1 MSTPLQILEKYWGH
15 SQFRP
20 LQADIIDAVIAQK
33 DVLALLPT
41 GGGKSICFQVPAL
54 LQEGMCLVISPLIA
68 LMQDQVNNLN
78 EKGIEAAVI
87 HSGMSFIAVKE
98 TLQACTS
105 DAYKFLYLSPE
116 RIESNVFKEYL
127 PALDISLIAVDEA
140 HCIAQWGYD
149 FRPPYLRIAALRNE
163 LPDVPVIALT
173 ASATKE
179 VEADIIEK
187 LSFKAY
193 TIFRQSYV
201 RPALSYSFFEV
212 ESKINKALEIIN
224 NVKGGGIVY
233 CNTRKQTKDIAE
245 LLQLQKISADY
256 YHAGLNAEERQLKQK
271 KWMLGET
278 RIMVCTSAFGMGID
292 KDDVRTVIHYDLPDC
307 LENYYQEAGR
317 AGRDGKKAYAVLL
330 ATTADISKARTLHE
344 TRFPAIAMIK
354 DIYQSI
360 ANYLQLPVGI
370 GEGGYYDFNLLAFCN
385 NFKLDLTIVTQTLKL
400 LEQEG
405 HIQFSE
411 NIFLP
416 TQVCFTASK
425 ESLENFEEAYPA
437 FEPLIKALLRSY
449 QGIFDNRIS
458 VFEKRIAGICKLD
471 IQTVQKQLQQL
482 AAMGII
488 EYLPQKETPQIH
500 FLVNRAPAA
509 FLHID
514 KERYLKRKEAFT
526 NRINTLILF
535 ATNPGVCRSVFI
547 GNYFGD
553 PGKAACGICDYCLSH
568 HKKDKLTENRFTSIE
583 QRLYSIIS
591 KTPTPIDQM
600 IASLGKED
608 EAAIWEVLYYLAS
621 ENKLIMNEDGTIQL
635 V

>member
-1 MSTPLQILEKYWGH
+1 MSTALQILEKYWGH
-15 SQFRP
+15 NQFRP
-20 LQADIIDAVIAQK
+20 LQEGIIDAVLAKK

-54 LQEGMCLVISPLIA
+54 LKDGMCLVISPLIA
-68 LMQDQVNNLN
+68 LMQDQVSNLQ

-87 HSGMSFIAVKE
+87 HSGMPFMAVKE
-98 TLQACTS
+98 TLQAATS
-105 DAYKFLYLSPE
+105 GAYKFLYLSPE
-116 RIESNVFKEYL
+116 RIESNLFKEYL

-163 LPDVPVIALT
+163 LPGVPVIALT
-173 ASATKE
+173 ASATKD
-179 VEADIIEK
+179 VETAILEK
-187 LSFKAY
+187 LVFKDPLV
-193 TIFRQSYV
+193 FRQPYK
-201 RPALSYSFFEV
+201 RPALSYSYFEV
-212 ESKINKALEIIN
+212 ESKINKILDIIN
-224 NVKGGGIVY
+224 NVKGSGIVY

-245 LLQLQKISADY
+245 LLQLQKISADF
-256 YHAGLNAEERQLKQK
+256 YHAGLSAEDRQEKQK
-271 KWMLGET
+271 KWMKGDT

-292 KDDVRTVIHYDLPDC
+292 KDDVRTVIHYEMPDC

-330 ATTADISKARTLHE
+330 ATKADITKARKLHE
-344 TRFPAIAMIK
+344 TRFPAIATIK
-354 DIYQSI
+354 TIYQSL

-370 GEGGYYDFNLLAFCN
+370 GEGGYYDFNLLEFCN
-385 NFKLDLTIVTQTLKL
+385 NFKLDLAVVTQTLKV

-416 TQVCFTASK
+416 TQVCFTTSK
-425 ESLENFEEAYPA
+425 ESLENFEQAYPA
-437 FEPLIKALLRSY
+437 FEPLIKALLRTY

-458 VFEKRIAGICKLD
+458 VFEKRLGAICRLD
-471 IQTVQKQLQQL
+471 VLGVQNQLQQL

-514 KERYLKRKEAFT
+514 QDLYLSKKEAFT
-526 NRINTLILF
+526 TRINTLINF
-535 ATNPGVCRSVFI
+535 AINPGSCRSVFI

-553 PGKAACGICDYCLSH
+553 TDKSSCGICDYCLAQ
-568 HKKDKLTENRFTSIE
+568 KKIKLESAAFTSIE
-583 QRLYSIIS
+583 QQLYALLTTSPSPIS
-591 KTPTPIDQM
+591 QLL
-600 IASLGKED
+600 IAIGKEQEE
-608 EAAIWEVLYYLAS
+608 EAWEVIRFLES
-621 ENKLIMNEDGTIQL
+621 ENRLIMNENGTIQL
-635 V
+635 A

>member
-1 MSTPLQILEKYWGH
+1 MSTPLNILEKYWGH
-15 SQFRP
+15 AQFRP
-20 LQADIIDAVIAQK
+20 LQAAIIDAVVAQK

-54 LQEGMCLVISPLIA
+54 MQDGMCLVISPLIA
-68 LMQDQVNNLN
+68 LMQDQVSNLQ

-87 HSGMSFIAVKE
+87 HSGMPFSAVKE

-105 DAYKFLYLSPE
+105 GAYKFLYLSPE
-116 RIESNVFKEYL
+116 RIESNLFKEYL

-149 FRPPYLRIAALRNE
+149 FRPPYLRIAALRTE
-163 LPDVPVIALT
+163 LPSVPVIALT

-179 VEADIIEK
+179 VESDIIEK
-187 LSFKAY
+187 LAFKDY
-193 TIFRQSYV
+193 SIFRQPYK
-201 RPALSYSFFEV
+201 RPALSYSYFEV
-212 ESKINKALEIIN
+212 ESKINKTLDIIN

-245 LLQLQKISADY
+245 LLQLQKINADY
-256 YHAGLNAEERQLKQK
+256 YHAGVSADERQQKQK
-271 KWMLGET
+271 KWMIGET

-292 KDDVRTVIHYDLPDC
+292 KDDVRTVIHYDMPDC

-330 ATTADISKARTLHE
+330 ATKADIIKARNLHE
-344 TRFPAIAMIK
+344 TRFPAIEVIK
-354 DIYQSI
+354 NIYQSI

-370 GEGGYYDFNLLAFCN
+370 GEGGYFNFNLLEFCN
-385 NFKLDLTIVTQTLKL
+385 NFKLDLILVTQTLKV

-405 HIQFSE
+405 YIQFSE

-416 TQVCFTASK
+416 SQVCFTCSK
-425 ESLENFEEAYPA
+425 EGLENFEQAYPA

-458 VFEKRIAGICKLD
+458 VFEKRMAGICKQSID
-471 IQTVQKQLQQL
+471 EIQKQLQQL
-482 AAMGII
+482 AAMGMI

-500 FLVNRAPAA
+500 FLLNRAPAA

-514 KERYLKRKEAFT
+514 KDQYLKRKEAFT
-526 NRINTLILF
+526 TRINTLIRF
-535 ATNPGVCRSVFI
+535 ATNPGCCRSVFI

-553 PGKAACGICDYCLSH
+553 IDKDNCGICDYCLSI
-568 HKKDKLTENRFTSIE
+568 KKNKIDANTFTSIE
-583 QRLYSIIS
+583 KQLFVLLS
-591 KTPTPIDQM
+591 KTPTPMGSIFV
-600 IASLGKED
+600 ALAKED
-608 EAAIWEVLYYLAS
+608 KEAVWEVIHFLEA
-621 ENKLIMNEDGTIQL
+621 ENRLIMNEDGTIQL

>member
-1 MSTPLQILEKYWGH
+1 MSTALQILEKYWGH
-15 SQFRP
+15 NQFRP
-20 LQADIIDAVIAQK
+20 LQADIIDAVLAEK

-54 LQEGMCLVISPLIA
+54 LKDGMCLVISPLIA
-68 LMQDQVNNLN
+68 LMQDQVSNLQ
-78 EKGIEAAVI
+78 EKGIDAAVI
-87 HSGMSFIAVKE
+87 HSGMPYMAVKE
-98 TLQACTS
+98 TLQAATS
-105 DAYKFLYLSPE
+105 GAYKFLYLSPE
-116 RIESNVFKEYL
+116 RIESNLFKEYL

-163 LPDVPVIALT
+163 LPGVPVIALT
-173 ASATKE
+173 ASATKD
-179 VEADIIEK
+179 VETAIIEK
-187 LSFKAY
+187 LAFKNPQ
-193 TIFRQSYV
+193 IFRQPYK
-201 RPALSYSFFEV
+201 RPALSYSYFEV
-212 ESKINKALEIIN
+212 ESKINKTLEIIN
-224 NVKGGGIVY
+224 NVKGSGIVY

-245 LLQLQKISADY
+245 LLQLQKISADF
-256 YHAGLNAEERQLKQK
+256 YHAGLSAEDRQGKQK
-271 KWMLGET
+271 KWMTGDT
-278 RIMVCTSAFGMGID
+278 RMMVCTSAFGMGID
-292 KDDVRTVIHYDLPDC
+292 KDDVRTVIHYEMPDC

-330 ATTADISKARTLHE
+330 ATKADITKARNLHE
-344 TRFPAIAMIK
+344 TRFPAISIIK
-354 DIYQSI
+354 SIYQSL

-370 GEGGYYDFNLLAFCN
+370 GEGGYYDFNLLEFCN
-385 NFKLDLTIVTQTLKL
+385 NFKLDLAVVTQTLKV

-416 TQVCFTASK
+416 TQVCFTCSK

-458 VFEKRIAGICKLD
+458 IFEKRMAGICKQS
-471 IQTVQKQLQQL
+471 IEAVQNQLQQL

-509 FLHID
+509 FLHVD
-514 KERYLKRKEAFT
+514 QDLYLSKKEAFT
-526 NRINTLILF
+526 TRINTLINF
-535 ATNPGVCRSVFI
+535 AINPACCRSVFI

-553 PGKAACGICDYCLSH
+553 TDKSTCGICDYCLAQ
-568 HKKDKLTENRFTSIE
+568 KKTKLQSAAFTSIE
-583 QRLYSIIS
+583 QQLYASLTRS
-591 KTPTPIDQM
+591 PSPIDQLL
-600 IASLGKED
+600 ITLGKDKE
-608 EAAIWEVLYYLAS
+608 EEIWEVIRFLES
-621 ENKLIMNEDGTIQL
+621 ENRLILKEDGTIQL

>member
-1 MSTPLQILEKYWGH
+1 MSTALQILEKYWGH
-15 SQFRP
+15 NQFRP
-20 LQADIIDAVIAQK
+20 LQEGIIDAVLAKK

-54 LQEGMCLVISPLIA
+54 LKDGMCLVISPLIA
-68 LMQDQVNNLN
+68 LMQDQVSNLQ
-78 EKGIEAAVI
+78 EKGIDAAVI
-87 HSGMSFIAVKE
+87 HSGMPYMAVKE
-98 TLQACTS
+98 TLQAATS
-105 DAYKFLYLSPE
+105 GAYKFLYLSPE
-116 RIESNVFKEYL
+116 RIESNLFKEYL

-163 LPDVPVIALT
+163 LPGVPVIALT
-173 ASATKE
+173 ASATKD
-179 VEADIIEK
+179 VETAIIEK
-187 LSFKAY
+187 LAFRDPL
-193 TIFRQSYV
+193 IFRQPYK
-201 RPALSYSFFEV
+201 RPALSYSYFEV
-212 ESKINKALEIIN
+212 ESKINKTIEIIN
-224 NVKGGGIVY
+224 NVKGSGIVY

-245 LLQLQKISADY
+245 LLQLQKISADF
-256 YHAGLNAEERQLKQK
+256 YHAGLSAEDRQAKQK
-271 KWMLGET
+271 KWMTGDT
-278 RIMVCTSAFGMGID
+278 RMMVCTSAFGMGID
-292 KDDVRTVIHYDLPDC
+292 KDDVRTVIHYEMPDC

-330 ATTADISKARTLHE
+330 ATKADITKARNIHE
-344 TRFPAIAMIK
+344 TRFPAISIIK
-354 DIYQSI
+354 SIYQYL

-370 GEGGYYDFNLLAFCN
+370 GEGGYYDFNLLEFCN
-385 NFKLDLTIVTQTLKL
+385 NFKLDLAVVTQTLKV

-416 TQVCFTASK
+416 TQVCFTCSK

-458 VFEKRIAGICKLD
+458 IFEKRMAGICKQS
-471 IQTVQKQLQQL
+471 IEAVQNQLQQL

-514 KERYLKRKEAFT
+514 QDLYLSKKEAFT
-526 NRINTLILF
+526 TRINTLINF
-535 ATNPGVCRSVFI
+535 AINPACCRSVFI

-553 PGKAACGICDYCLSH
+553 TDKSTCGICDYCLAQ
-568 HKKDKLTENRFTSIE
+568 KKIKLESAAFTSIE
-583 QRLYSIIS
+583 QQLYASLTRS
-591 KTPTPIDQM
+591 PSPIDQLL
-600 IASLGKED
+600 ITLGKDKE
-608 EAAIWEVLYYLAS
+608 EEIWEVIRFLES
-621 ENKLIMNEDGTIQL
+621 ENRLILKEDGTIQL

>member
-1 MSTPLQILEKYWGH
+1 MSTPLKILEKYWGH
-15 SQFRP
+15 AEFRP
-20 LQADIIDAVIAQK
+20 LQAAIIDAVVAQK

-41 GGGKSICFQVPAL
+41 GGGESICFQVPAL
-54 LQEGMCLVISPLIA
+54 MQDGMCLVISPLIA
-68 LMQDQVNNLN
+68 LMQDQVNNLQ

-87 HSGMSFIAVKE
+87 HSGMPFSAVKE

-105 DAYKFLYLSPE
+105 GAYKFLYLSPE
-116 RIESNVFKEYL
+116 RIESNLFKEYL

-149 FRPPYLRIAALRNE
+149 FRPPYLRIAALRTE
-163 LPDVPVIALT
+163 LPAVPVIALT

-179 VEADIIEK
+179 VETDIIEK
-187 LSFKAY
+187 LAFKDY
-193 TIFRQSYV
+193 TIFRQPYK
-201 RPALSYSFFEV
+201 RPALSYSYFEV
-212 ESKINKALEIIN
+212 ESKINKTLEIIN
-224 NVKGGGIVY
+224 NVKGSGIVY

-256 YHAGLNAEERQLKQK
+256 YHAGVSADERQKKQK
-271 KWMLGET
+271 KWMVGET

-292 KDDVRTVIHYDLPDC
+292 KDDVRTVIHYDMPDC

-330 ATTADISKARTLHE
+330 ATSADITKARNLHE
-344 TRFPAIAMIK
+344 TRFPAIEVIK
-354 DIYQSI
+354 NIYQSI

-370 GEGGYYDFNLLAFCN
+370 GEGGYFNFNLLEFCN
-385 NFKLDLTIVTQTLKL
+385 NFKLDLILVTQTLKV

-416 TQVCFTASK
+416 AQVCFTCSK
-425 ESLENFEEAYPA
+425 ENLENFEEAYPT

-458 VFEKRIAGICKLD
+458 IFEKRMAGICKQS
-471 IQTVQKQLQQL
+471 IEEIQKQLQQL

-500 FLVNRAPAA
+500 FLLNRAPAA

-514 KERYLKRKEAFT
+514 KDQYLKRKEAFT
-526 NRINTLILF
+526 TRINTLIYF
-535 ATNPGVCRSVFI
+535 ATNPGCCRSVFI

-553 PGKAACGICDYCLSH
+553 IDKDNCGICDYCLSV
-568 HKKDKLTENRFTSIE
+568 KKNKIDVDTFTSIE
-583 QRLYSIIS
+583 KQLFVLLS
-591 KTPTPIDQM
+591 KTPTPIGS
-600 IASLGKED
+600 IFVALAKED
-608 EAAIWEVLYYLAS
+608 KEAVWEVIHFLEA
-621 ENKLIMNEDGTIQL
+621 ENRLIMNEEGTIQL

>member
-1 MSTPLQILEKYWGH
+1 MSTPLNILEKYWGH
-15 SQFRP
+15 AQFRP
-20 LQADIIDAVIAQK
+20 LQAAIIDAVVAQK

-54 LQEGMCLVISPLIA
+54 MQDGMCLVISPLIA
-68 LMQDQVNNLN
+68 LMQDQVNNLQ

-87 HSGMSFIAVKE
+87 HSGMPFSAVKE

-105 DAYKFLYLSPE
+105 GAYKFLYLSPE
-116 RIESNVFKEYL
+116 RIESNLFKEYL

-149 FRPPYLRIAALRNE
+149 FRPPYLRIAALRTE
-163 LPDVPVIALT
+163 LPSVPVIALT

-179 VEADIIEK
+179 VESDIIEK
-187 LSFKAY
+187 LAFKDY
-193 TIFRQSYV
+193 SIFRQPYK
-201 RPALSYSFFEV
+201 RPALSYSYFEV
-212 ESKINKALEIIN
+212 ESKINKTLDIIN

-245 LLQLQKISADY
+245 LLQLQKINADY
-256 YHAGLNAEERQLKQK
+256 YHAGVSADERQQKQK
-271 KWMLGET
+271 KWMIGET

-292 KDDVRTVIHYDLPDC
+292 KDDVRTVIHYDMPDC

-330 ATTADISKARTLHE
+330 ATKADIIKARNLHE
-344 TRFPAIAMIK
+344 TRFPAIEVIK
-354 DIYQSI
+354 NIYQSI

-370 GEGGYYDFNLLAFCN
+370 GEGGYFNFNLLEFCN
-385 NFKLDLTIVTQTLKL
+385 NFKLDLILVTQTLKV

-416 TQVCFTASK
+416 SQVCFTCSK
-425 ESLENFEEAYPA
+425 ERLENFEQAYPA

-458 VFEKRIAGICKLD
+458 VFEKRIAGICKQSID
-471 IQTVQKQLQQL
+471 EIQKQLQQL
-482 AAMGII
+482 AAMGMI

-500 FLVNRAPAA
+500 FLLNRAPAA

-514 KERYLKRKEAFT
+514 KDQYLKRKEAFT
-526 NRINTLILF
+526 TRINTLIRF
-535 ATNPGVCRSVFI
+535 ATNPGCCRSVFI

-553 PGKAACGICDYCLSH
+553 IDKDNCGICDYCLSV
-568 HKKDKLTENRFTSIE
+568 KKNKIDANTFTSIE
-583 QRLYSIIS
+583 KQLFVLLS
-591 KTPTPIDQM
+591 KTPTPMGSIFV
-600 IASLGKED
+600 ALAKED
-608 EAAIWEVLYYLAS
+608 KEAVWEVIHFLEA
-621 ENKLIMNEDGTIQL
+621 ENRLIMNEDGTIQL

>member
-1 MSTPLQILEKYWGH
+1 MSTALQILEKYWGH
-15 SQFRP
+15 NQFRP
-20 LQADIIDAVIAQK
+20 LQEGIIDAVLAEK

-54 LQEGMCLVISPLIA
+54 LKDGMCLVISPLIA
-68 LMQDQVNNLN
+68 LMQDQVSNLQ
-78 EKGIEAAVI
+78 EKGIDAAVI
-87 HSGMSFIAVKE
+87 HSGMPYMAVKE
-98 TLQACTS
+98 TLQAATS
-105 DAYKFLYLSPE
+105 GAYKFLYLSPE
-116 RIESNVFKEYL
+116 RIESNLFKEYL

-163 LPDVPVIALT
+163 LPGVPVIALT
-173 ASATKE
+173 ASATKD
-179 VEADIIEK
+179 VETAIIEK
-187 LSFKAY
+187 LA
-193 TIFRQSYV
+193 FRDPLIIRQPYK
-201 RPALSYSFFEV
+201 RPALSYSYFEV
-212 ESKINKALEIIN
+212 ESKINKTIEIIN
-224 NVKGGGIVY
+224 NVKGSGIVY

-245 LLQLQKISADY
+245 LLQLQKISADF
-256 YHAGLNAEERQLKQK
+256 YHAGLSAEDRQAKQK
-271 KWMLGET
+271 KWMTGDT
-278 RIMVCTSAFGMGID
+278 RMMVCTSAFGMGID
-292 KDDVRTVIHYDLPDC
+292 KDDVRTVIHYEMPDC

-330 ATTADISKARTLHE
+330 ATKADITKARNLHE
-344 TRFPAIAMIK
+344 TRFPAISIIK
-354 DIYQSI
+354 SIYQYL

-370 GEGGYYDFNLLAFCN
+370 GEGGYYDFNLLEFCN
-385 NFKLDLTIVTQTLKL
+385 NFKLDLAVVTQTLKV

-416 TQVCFTASK
+416 TQVCFTCSK

-458 VFEKRIAGICKLD
+458 IFEKRMAGICKQS
-471 IQTVQKQLQQL
+471 IEAVQNQLQQL

-514 KERYLKRKEAFT
+514 QDLYLSKKEAFT
-526 NRINTLILF
+526 TRINTLINF
-535 ATNPGVCRSVFI
+535 AINPACCRSVFI

-553 PGKAACGICDYCLSH
+553 TDKSSCGICDYCLAQ
-568 HKKDKLTENRFTSIE
+568 KKTKLESAAFTSIE
-583 QRLYSIIS
+583 QQLYASLTRS
-591 KTPTPIDQM
+591 PSPIDQLL
-600 IASLGKED
+600 ITLGKDKE
-608 EAAIWEVLYYLAS
+608 EEIWEVIRFLES
-621 ENKLIMNEDGTIQL
+621 ENRLILKEDGTIQL

>member
-1 MSTPLQILEKYWGH
+1 MSTALQILEKYWGH
-15 SQFRP
+15 NQFRP
-20 LQADIIDAVIAQK
+20 LQEGIIDAVLAKK

-54 LQEGMCLVISPLIA
+54 LKDGMCLVISPLIA
-68 LMQDQVNNLN
+68 LMQDQVSNLQ

-87 HSGMSFIAVKE
+87 HSGMPFMAVKE
-98 TLQACTS
+98 TLQAATS
-105 DAYKFLYLSPE
+105 GAYKFLYLSPE
-116 RIESNVFKEYL
+116 RIESNLFKEYL

-163 LPDVPVIALT
+163 LSGVPVIALT
-173 ASATKE
+173 ASATKD
-179 VEADIIEK
+179 VETAIIEK
-187 LSFKAY
+187 LAFRDPL
-193 TIFRQSYV
+193 IFRQPYK
-201 RPALSYSFFEV
+201 RPALSYSYFEV
-212 ESKINKALEIIN
+212 ESKINKTIEIIN
-224 NVKGGGIVY
+224 NVKGSGIVY

-245 LLQLQKISADY
+245 LLQLQKISADF
-256 YHAGLNAEERQLKQK
+256 YHAGLSAEDRQVKQK
-271 KWMLGET
+271 KWMTGDT
-278 RIMVCTSAFGMGID
+278 RMMVCTSAFGMGID
-292 KDDVRTVIHYDLPDC
+292 KDDVRTVIHYEMPDC

-330 ATTADISKARTLHE
+330 ATKADITKARNLHE
-344 TRFPAIAMIK
+344 TRFPAISIIK
-354 DIYQSI
+354 SIYQYL

-370 GEGGYYDFNLLAFCN
+370 GEGGYYDFNLLEFCN
-385 NFKLDLTIVTQTLKL
+385 NFKLDLAVVTQTLKV

-416 TQVCFTASK
+416 TQVCFTCSK
-425 ESLENFEEAYPA
+425 ESLEYFEEAYPA

-458 VFEKRIAGICKLD
+458 IFEKRMAGICKQS
-471 IQTVQKQLQQL
+471 IEAVQNQLQQL

-514 KERYLKRKEAFT
+514 QDLYLSKKEAFT
-526 NRINTLILF
+526 TRINTLINF
-535 ATNPGVCRSVFI
+535 AINPACCRSVFI

-553 PGKAACGICDYCLSH
+553 TDKSSCGICDYCLAQ
-568 HKKDKLTENRFTSIE
+568 KKTKLQSAAFTSIE
-583 QRLYSIIS
+583 QQLYASLTTS
-591 KTPTPIDQM
+591 PSPIDQLL
-600 IASLGKED
+600 ITLGKDKE
-608 EAAIWEVLYYLAS
+608 EEIWEVIRFLES
-621 ENKLIMNEDGTIQL
+621 ENRLILKEDGTIQL

>member
-1 MSTPLQILEKYWGH
+1 MSTPLNILEKYWGH
-15 SQFRP
+15 AQFRP
-20 LQADIIDAVIAQK
+20 LQAAIIDAVVAQK

-54 LQEGMCLVISPLIA
+54 MQDGMCLVISPLIA
-68 LMQDQVNNLN
+68 LMQDQVNNLQ

-87 HSGMSFIAVKE
+87 HSGMPFSAVKE

-105 DAYKFLYLSPE
+105 GAYKFLYLSPE
-116 RIESNVFKEYL
+116 RIESNLFKEYL

-149 FRPPYLRIAALRNE
+149 FRPPYLRIAALRTE
-163 LPDVPVIALT
+163 LPNVPVIALT

-179 VEADIIEK
+179 VESDIIEK
-187 LSFKAY
+187 LAFKDY
-193 TIFRQSYV
+193 SVFRQPYK
-201 RPALSYSFFEV
+201 RPALSYSYFEV
-212 ESKINKALEIIN
+212 ESKINKTLDIIN

-245 LLQLQKISADY
+245 LLQLQKINADY
-256 YHAGLNAEERQLKQK
+256 YHAGVSADERQQKQK

-292 KDDVRTVIHYDLPDC
+292 KDDVRTVIHYDMPDC

-330 ATTADISKARTLHE
+330 ATKADIIKARNLHE
-344 TRFPAIAMIK
+344 TRFPAIEVIK
-354 DIYQSI
+354 NIYQSI

-370 GEGGYYDFNLLAFCN
+370 GEGGYFNFNLLEFCN
-385 NFKLDLTIVTQTLKL
+385 NFKLDLILVTQTLKV

-416 TQVCFTASK
+416 SQVCFTCSK
-425 ESLENFEEAYPA
+425 EGLENFEQAYPA

-458 VFEKRIAGICKLD
+458 VFEKRIAGICKQSID
-471 IQTVQKQLQQL
+471 EIQKQLQQL
-482 AAMGII
+482 AAMGMI

-500 FLVNRAPAA
+500 FLLNRAPAA

-514 KERYLKRKEAFT
+514 KDQYLKRKEAFT
-526 NRINTLILF
+526 TRINTLIRF
-535 ATNPGVCRSVFI
+535 ATTPGCCRSVFI

-553 PGKAACGICDYCLSH
+553 IDKNNCGICDYCLSI
-568 HKKDKLTENRFTSIE
+568 KKNKIDANTFTSIE
-583 QRLYSIIS
+583 KQLFVLLS
-591 KTPTPIDQM
+591 KTPTPMGSIFV
-600 IASLGKED
+600 ALAKED
-608 EAAIWEVLYYLAS
+608 KEAVWEVIHFLEA
-621 ENKLIMNEDGTIQL
+621 ENRLIMNEDGTIQL

>member
-1 MSTPLQILEKYWGH
+1 MSTALQILEKYWGH
-15 SQFRP
+15 NQFRP
-20 LQADIIDAVIAQK
+20 LQEGIIDAVLAKK

-54 LQEGMCLVISPLIA
+54 LKDGMCLVISPLIA
-68 LMQDQVNNLN
+68 LMQDQVSNLQ
-78 EKGIEAAVI
+78 EKGIDAAVI
-87 HSGMSFIAVKE
+87 HSGMPYMAVKE
-98 TLQACTS
+98 TLQAATS
-105 DAYKFLYLSPE
+105 GAYKFLYLSPE
-116 RIESNVFKEYL
+116 RIESNLFKEYL

-163 LPDVPVIALT
+163 LPGVPVIALT
-173 ASATKE
+173 ASATKD
-179 VEADIIEK
+179 VETAIIEK
-187 LSFKAY
+187 LAFRDPL
-193 TIFRQSYV
+193 IFRQPYK
-201 RPALSYSFFEV
+201 RPALSYSYFEV
-212 ESKINKALEIIN
+212 ESKINKTIEIIN
-224 NVKGGGIVY
+224 NVKGSGIVY

-245 LLQLQKISADY
+245 LLQLQKISADF
-256 YHAGLNAEERQLKQK
+256 YHAGLSAEDRQGKQK
-271 KWMLGET
+271 KWMTGDT
-278 RIMVCTSAFGMGID
+278 RMMVCTSAFGMGID
-292 KDDVRTVIHYDLPDC
+292 KDDVRTVIHYEMPDC

-330 ATTADISKARTLHE
+330 ATKADITKARNLHE
-344 TRFPAIAMIK
+344 TRFPAISIIK
-354 DIYQSI
+354 SIYQSL

-370 GEGGYYDFNLLAFCN
+370 GEGGYYDFNLLEFCN
-385 NFKLDLTIVTQTLKL
+385 NFKLDLAVVTQTLKV

-425 ESLENFEEAYPA
+425 ESLENFEQAYPA
-437 FEPLIKALLRSY
+437 FEPLIKALLRTY

-458 VFEKRIAGICKLD
+458 VFEKRLGAICRLDVLGI
-471 IQTVQKQLQQL
+471 QNQLQQL

-514 KERYLKRKEAFT
+514 QDLYLSKKEAFT
-526 NRINTLILF
+526 TRINTLINF
-535 ATNPGVCRSVFI
+535 AINPGSCRSVFI

-553 PGKAACGICDYCLSH
+553 TDKSSCGICDYCLAQ
-568 HKKDKLTENRFTSIE
+568 KKIKLESAAFTSIE
-583 QRLYSIIS
+583 QQLYALLTTSPSPIS
-591 KTPTPIDQM
+591 QLLITI
-600 IASLGKED
+600 GKEQEE
-608 EAAIWEVLYYLAS
+608 EAWEVIRFLES
-621 ENKLIMNEDGTIQL
+621 ENKLIMNENGTIQL
-635 V
+635 A

>member
-1 MSTPLQILEKYWGH
+1 MSTPLQILKKYWGH
-15 SQFRP
+15 EQFRP
-20 LQADIIDAVIAQK
+20 LQADIIDAVVAQK

-54 LQEGMCLVISPLIA
+54 MQDGMCLVISPLIA
-68 LMQDQVNNLN
+68 LMQDQVSHLQA
-78 EKGIEAAVI
+78 KGIEAAVI
-87 HSGMSFIAVKE
+87 HSGMPFGAVKE

-105 DAYKFLYLSPE
+105 GAYKFLYLSPE
-116 RIESNVFKEYL
+116 RIESQLFKEYL

-149 FRPPYLRIAALRNE
+149 FRPPYLRIAALRTE
-163 LPDVPVIALT
+163 LPAVPVIALT
-173 ASATKE
+173 ASATKV
-179 VEADIIEK
+179 VETDIIEK
-187 LSFKAY
+187 LTFKHY
-193 TIFRQSYV
+193 TIFRQPYK
-201 RPALSYSFFEV
+201 RPALSYSYFEV
-212 ESKINKALEIIN
+212 ESKINKTIDIIN

-245 LLQLQKISADY
+245 LLQLQKVSADY
-256 YHAGLNAEERQLKQK
+256 YHAGLNAEERQVKQK
-271 KWMLGET
+271 KWMVGET

-292 KDDVRTVIHYDLPDC
+292 KDDVRTVIHYDMPDC

-330 ATTADISKARTLHE
+330 ATSADISKAQKLYE
-344 TRFPAIAMIK
+344 TRFPAIDVIK
-354 DIYQSI
+354 NIYQSI
-360 ANYLQLPVGI
+360 ANYLQLPVGV
-370 GEGGYYDFNLLAFCN
+370 GEGGYYDFNVLEFCN
-385 NFKLDLTIVTQTLKL
+385 NFNLDLTLVTQTLKV

-416 TQVCFTASK
+416 TQVCFTCSK
-425 ESLENFEEAYPA
+425 ESLENFEQAYPV

-458 VFEKRIAGICKLD
+458 VFEKRMAGICKLD
-471 IQTVQKQLQQL
+471 IPTVQKQLQQL
-482 AAMGII
+482 AVMGII

-514 KERYLKRKEAFT
+514 KDQYFKRKEAFT
-526 NRINTLILF
+526 SRMNTLIRF
-535 ATNPGVCRSVFI
+535 AINPGCCRSVFI

-553 PGKAACGICDYCLSH
+553 TDKEPCGICDYCLGL
-568 HKKDKLTENRFTSIE
+568 KKNKIDKETFTSIE
-583 QRLYSIIS
+583 QRLFALLSTS
-591 KTPTPIDQM
+591 PSPIDS
-600 IASLGKED
+600 IFEALGKENK
-608 EAAIWEVLYYLAS
+608 EKIWEVMQFLES
-621 ENKLIMNEDGTIQL
+621 ENRLILNEDGTIHL

>member
-1 MSTPLQILEKYWGH
+1 MSTALQILEKYWGH
-15 SQFRP
+15 NQFRP
-20 LQADIIDAVIAQK
+20 LQADIIDAVLAEK

-54 LQEGMCLVISPLIA
+54 LKDGMCLVISPLIA
-68 LMQDQVNNLN
+68 LMQDQVSNLQ
-78 EKGIEAAVI
+78 EKGIDAAVI
-87 HSGMSFIAVKE
+87 HSGMSFGAVKE

-105 DAYKFLYLSPE
+105 GAYKFLYLSPE
-116 RIESNVFKEYL
+116 RIESNLFKEYL
-127 PALDISLIAVDEA
+127 PAIDISLIAVDEA

-163 LPDVPVIALT
+163 LPGVPVIALT
-173 ASATKE
+173 ASATKD
-179 VEADIIEK
+179 VETAITEK
-187 LSFKAY
+187 LAFKDPL
-193 TIFRQSYV
+193 IFRQPYK
-201 RPALSYSFFEV
+201 RPALSYSYFEV
-212 ESKINKALEIIN
+212 ESKINKTLEIIN
-224 NVKGGGIVY
+224 NVKGSGIVY

-245 LLQLQKISADY
+245 LLQLQKISADF
-256 YHAGLNAEERQLKQK
+256 YHAGLSAEDRQEKQK
-271 KWMLGET
+271 KWMTGDT

-292 KDDVRTVIHYDLPDC
+292 KDDVRTVIHYEMPDC

-317 AGRDGKKAYAVLL
+317 AGRDGKKAYAILL
-330 ATTADISKARTLHE
+330 ATKTDITKARNLHE
-344 TRFPAIAMIK
+344 TRFPAISIIK
-354 DIYQSI
+354 SIYQYL

-370 GEGGYYDFNLLAFCN
+370 GEGGYYDFNLLEFCN
-385 NFKLDLTIVTQTLKL
+385 NFKLDLAVVTQTLKV

-416 TQVCFTASK
+416 TQVCFTCSK
-425 ESLENFEEAYPA
+425 ESLENFEEAYPT

-458 VFEKRIAGICKLD
+458 IFEKRMAGVCKQS
-471 IQTVQKQLQQL
+471 IEAVQNQLQQL

-488 EYLPQKETPQIH
+488 EYMPQKETPQIH

-514 KERYLKRKEAFT
+514 QDLYLSKKEAFT
-526 NRINTLILF
+526 TRINTLINF
-535 ATNPGVCRSVFI
+535 AINPGCCRSVFI

-553 PGKAACGICDYCLSH
+553 TDKSACGICDYCLTQ
-568 HKKDKLTENRFTSIE
+568 KKTKIQSAGFSSIE
-583 QRLYSIIS
+583 QQLHTLLTRSPFPIS
-591 KTPTPIDQM
+591 QLL
-600 IASLGKED
+600 IAIGKEQ
-608 EAAIWEVLYYLAS
+608 EEEVWEVIRFLES
-621 ENKLIMNEDGTIQL
+621 ENRLIMNEDGTIQL

>member
-1 MSTPLQILEKYWGH
+1 MSTALQILEKYWGH
-15 SQFRP
+15 NQFRP
-20 LQADIIDAVIAQK
+20 LQEGIIDAVLAKK

-54 LQEGMCLVISPLIA
+54 LKDGMCLVISPLIA
-68 LMQDQVNNLN
+68 LMQDQVSNLQ

-87 HSGMSFIAVKE
+87 HSGMPYMAVKE
-98 TLQACTS
+98 TLQAATS
-105 DAYKFLYLSPE
+105 GAYKFLYLSPE
-116 RIESNVFKEYL
+116 RIESNLFKEYL

-163 LPDVPVIALT
+163 LPSVPVIALT
-173 ASATKE
+173 ASATKD
-179 VEADIIEK
+179 VETAIIEK
-187 LSFKAY
+187 LAFRDPL
-193 TIFRQSYV
+193 IFRQPYK
-201 RPALSYSFFEV
+201 RPALSYSYFEV
-212 ESKINKALEIIN
+212 ESKINKTIEIIN
-224 NVKGGGIVY
+224 NVKGSGIVY

-245 LLQLQKISADY
+245 LLQLQKISADF
-256 YHAGLNAEERQLKQK
+256 YHAGLSAEDRQVKQK
-271 KWMLGET
+271 KWMTGDT
-278 RIMVCTSAFGMGID
+278 RMMVCTSAFGMGID
-292 KDDVRTVIHYDLPDC
+292 KDDVRTVIHYEMPDC

-330 ATTADISKARTLHE
+330 ATKADITKARNLHE
-344 TRFPAIAMIK
+344 TRFPAISIIK
-354 DIYQSI
+354 SIYQSL

-370 GEGGYYDFNLLAFCN
+370 GEGGYYDFNLLEFCN
-385 NFKLDLTIVTQTLKL
+385 NFKLDLAVVTQTLKV

-416 TQVCFTASK
+416 TQVCFTCSK

-458 VFEKRIAGICKLD
+458 IFEKRMAGICKQS
-471 IQTVQKQLQQL
+471 IEAVQNQLQQL

-514 KERYLKRKEAFT
+514 QDLYLSKKEAFT
-526 NRINTLILF
+526 TRINTLINF
-535 ATNPGVCRSVFI
+535 AINPACCRSVFI

-553 PGKAACGICDYCLSH
+553 TDKSSCGICDYCLAQ
-568 HKKDKLTENRFTSIE
+568 KKTKLQSAAFTSIE
-583 QRLYSIIS
+583 QQLYASLTTS
-591 KTPTPIDQM
+591 PSPIDQLL
-600 IASLGKED
+600 ITLGKDKE
-608 EAAIWEVLYYLAS
+608 EEIWEVIRFLES
-621 ENKLIMNEDGTIQL
+621 ENRLILKEDGTIQL

>member
-1 MSTPLQILEKYWGH
+1 MSTALQILEKYWGH
-15 SQFRP
+15 NQFRP
-20 LQADIIDAVIAQK
+20 LQGGIIDAVVSDK

-54 LQEGMCLVISPLIA
+54 LKDGMCLVISPLIA
-68 LMQDQVNNLN
+68 LMQDQVSNLQ
-78 EKGIEAAVI
+78 EKGVEAAVI
-87 HSGMSFIAVKE
+87 HSGMSFMAVKE

-105 DAYKFLYLSPE
+105 GAYKFLYLSPE
-116 RIESNVFKEYL
+116 RIESNLFKEYL

-163 LPDVPVIALT
+163 LPGVPVIALT

-193 TIFRQSYV
+193 AIFRQPYI
-201 RPALSYSFFEV
+201 RPALSYSYFEV
-212 ESKINKALEIIN
+212 DNKINKTLEIIN
-224 NVKGGGIVY
+224 NVKGAGIVY

-245 LLQLQKISADY
+245 LLQLQKISADF
-256 YHAGLNAEERQLKQK
+256 YHAGLSAEDRQVKQK
-271 KWMLGET
+271 KWMTGDT
-278 RIMVCTSAFGMGID
+278 RMMVCTSAFGMGID
-292 KDDVRTVIHYDLPDC
+292 KDDVRTVIHYEMPDC

-330 ATTADISKARTLHE
+330 ATKADITKARNLHE
-344 TRFPAIAMIK
+344 TRFPAISIIK
-354 DIYQSI
+354 SIYQYL

-370 GEGGYYDFNLLAFCN
+370 GEGGYYDFNLLEFCN
-385 NFKLDLTIVTQTLKL
+385 NFKLDLAVVTQTLKV

-449 QGIFDNRIS
+449 HGIFDNRIS
-458 VFEKRIAGICKLD
+458 IFEKRMAGICKQS
-471 IQTVQKQLQQL
+471 IETVQNQLQQL

-514 KERYLKRKEAFT
+514 QDLYLSKKEAFT
-526 NRINTLILF
+526 TRINTLINF
-535 ATNPGVCRSVFI
+535 AINPGCCRSVFI

-553 PGKAACGICDYCLSH
+553 DDKSVCGICDYCLAQ
-568 HKKDKLTENRFTSIE
+568 KKTKLESAAFTSIE
-583 QRLYSIIS
+583 QQLYASLTTS
-591 KTPTPIDQM
+591 PSPIDQLL
-600 IASLGKED
+600 ITLGKDKE
-608 EAAIWEVLYYLAS
+608 EEIWEVIRFLES
-621 ENKLIMNEDGTIQL
+621 ENRLIMNEDGTIQL

>member
-1 MSTPLQILEKYWGH
+1 MSTPLNILEKYWGH
-15 SQFRP
+15 AQFRP
-20 LQADIIDAVIAQK
+20 LQAAIIDAVVAQK

-54 LQEGMCLVISPLIA
+54 MQDGMCLVISPLIA
-68 LMQDQVNNLN
+68 LMQDQVSNLQ
-78 EKGIEAAVI
+78 EKGIEATVI
-87 HSGMSFIAVKE
+87 HSGMPFSAVKE

-105 DAYKFLYLSPE
+105 GAYKFLYLSPE
-116 RIESNVFKEYL
+116 RIESNLFKEYL

-149 FRPPYLRIAALRNE
+149 FRPPYLRIAALRTE
-163 LPDVPVIALT
+163 LPSVPVIALT

-179 VEADIIEK
+179 VESDIIEK
-187 LSFKAY
+187 LAFKDY
-193 TIFRQSYV
+193 SIFRQPYK
-201 RPALSYSFFEV
+201 RPALSYSYFEV
-212 ESKINKALEIIN
+212 ESKINKTLDIIN

-245 LLQLQKISADY
+245 LLQLQKINADY
-256 YHAGLNAEERQLKQK
+256 YHAGVSADERQQKQK
-271 KWMLGET
+271 KWMIGET

-292 KDDVRTVIHYDLPDC
+292 KDDVRTVIHYDMPDC

-330 ATTADISKARTLHE
+330 ATKADIIKARNLHE
-344 TRFPAIAMIK
+344 TRFPAIEVIK
-354 DIYQSI
+354 NIYQSI

-370 GEGGYYDFNLLAFCN
+370 GEGGYFNFNLLEFCN
-385 NFKLDLTIVTQTLKL
+385 NFKLDLILVTQTLKV

-416 TQVCFTASK
+416 SQVCFTCSK
-425 ESLENFEEAYPA
+425 ESLENFEQAYPA

-458 VFEKRIAGICKLD
+458 VFEKRMAGICKQSID
-471 IQTVQKQLQQL
+471 EIQKQLQQL
-482 AAMGII
+482 AAMGMI

-500 FLVNRAPAA
+500 FLLNRAPAA

-514 KERYLKRKEAFT
+514 KDQYLKRKEAFT
-526 NRINTLILF
+526 TRINTLIRF
-535 ATNPGVCRSVFI
+535 ATNPGCCRSVFI

-553 PGKAACGICDYCLSH
+553 IDKDNCGICDYCLSI
-568 HKKDKLTENRFTSIE
+568 KKNKIDANTFTSIE
-583 QRLYSIIS
+583 KQLFVLLS
-591 KTPTPIDQM
+591 KTPTPMGSIFV
-600 IASLGKED
+600 ALAKED
-608 EAAIWEVLYYLAS
+608 KEAVWEVIHFLEA
-621 ENKLIMNEDGTIQL
+621 ENRLIMNEDGTIQL

>member
-1 MSTPLQILEKYWGH
+1 
-15 SQFRP
+15 
-20 LQADIIDAVIAQK
+20 LQAAIIDAVVAQK

-54 LQEGMCLVISPLIA
+54 MQDGMCLVISPLIA
-68 LMQDQVNNLN
+68 LMQDQVNNLQ

-87 HSGMSFIAVKE
+87 HSGMPFSAVKE

-105 DAYKFLYLSPE
+105 GAYKFLYLSPE
-116 RIESNVFKEYL
+116 RIESNLFKEYL

-149 FRPPYLRIAALRNE
+149 FRPPYLRIAALRTE
-163 LPDVPVIALT
+163 LPSVPVIALT
-173 ASATKE
+173 ASATKG
-179 VEADIIEK
+179 VESDIIEK
-187 LSFKAY
+187 LAFKDY
-193 TIFRQSYV
+193 SIFRQPYK
-201 RPALSYSFFEV
+201 RPALSYSYFEV
-212 ESKINKALEIIN
+212 ESKINKTLDIIN

-245 LLQLQKISADY
+245 LLQLQKINADY
-256 YHAGLNAEERQLKQK
+256 YHAGVSADERQQKQK
-271 KWMLGET
+271 KWMIGET

-292 KDDVRTVIHYDLPDC
+292 KDDVRTVIHYDMPDC

-330 ATTADISKARTLHE
+330 ATKADIIKARNLHE
-344 TRFPAIAMIK
+344 TRFPAIEVIK
-354 DIYQSI
+354 NIYQSI

-370 GEGGYYDFNLLAFCN
+370 GEGGYFNFNLLEFCN
-385 NFKLDLTIVTQTLKL
+385 NFKLDLILVTQTLKV

-416 TQVCFTASK
+416 SQVCFTCSK
-425 ESLENFEEAYPA
+425 EGLENFEQAYPA

-458 VFEKRIAGICKLD
+458 VFEKRMAGICKQSID
-471 IQTVQKQLQQL
+471 EIQKQLQQL
-482 AAMGII
+482 AAMGMI

-500 FLVNRAPAA
+500 FLLNRAPAA

-514 KERYLKRKEAFT
+514 KDQYLKRKEAFT
-526 NRINTLILF
+526 TRINTLIRF
-535 ATNPGVCRSVFI
+535 ATNPGCCRSVFI

-553 PGKAACGICDYCLSH
+553 IDKDNCGICDYCLSI
-568 HKKDKLTENRFTSIE
+568 KKNKIDANTFTSIE
-583 QRLYSIIS
+583 KQLFVLLS
-591 KTPTPIDQM
+591 KTPTPMGSIFV
-600 IASLGKED
+600 ALAKED
-608 EAAIWEVLYYLAS
+608 KEAVWEVIHFLEA
-621 ENKLIMNEDGTIQL
+621 ENRLIMNEDGTIQL

>member
-15 SQFRP
+15 KQFRP
-20 LQADIIDAVIAQK
+20 LQAAIIDAVIAQK

-54 LQEGMCLVISPLIA
+54 LQDGMCLVISPLIA
-68 LMQDQVNNLN
+68 LMQDQVSNLQ

-87 HSGMSFIAVKE
+87 HSGMSFGAVKE

-105 DAYKFLYLSPE
+105 GAYKFLYLSPE
-116 RIESNVFKEYL
+116 RIESNLFKEFL

-149 FRPPYLRIAALRNE
+149 FRPPYLRIAALRTE
-163 LPDVPVIALT
+163 LPGVPVIALT
-173 ASATKE
+173 ASATKD
-179 VEADIIEK
+179 VETAILEK
-187 LSFKAY
+187 LAFIEPI
-193 TIFRQSYV
+193 IFRQPYK
-201 RPALSYSFFEV
+201 RPALSYSYFEV
-212 ESKINKALEIIN
+212 ESKINKTLEIIN
-224 NVKGGGIVY
+224 SVKGGGIVY

-256 YHAGLNAEERQLKQK
+256 YHAGLSADERQLKQK
-271 KWMLGET
+271 KWMAGET

-292 KDDVRTVIHYDLPDC
+292 KDDVRTVIHYDIPDC

-330 ATTADISKARTLHE
+330 ATKMDIAKARNLHE
-344 TRFPAIAMIK
+344 TRFPAISVIK

-370 GEGGYYDFNLLAFCN
+370 GEGSYYDFNILTFCN
-385 NFKLDLTIVTQTLKL
+385 NFKLDLALVTQTLKV
-400 LEQEG
+400 LELEG

-416 TQVCFTASK
+416 TQVCFTCSK
-425 ESLENFEEAYPA
+425 ESLENFEEAYPL

-458 VFEKRIAGICKLD
+458 VFEKRLGGMCKLD
-471 IQTVQKQLQQL
+471 IQGVQKQLQQI

-509 FLHID
+509 FLNID
-514 KERYLKRKEAFT
+514 KDQYLQRKEAFT
-526 NRINTLILF
+526 NRMNTLVNF
-535 ATNPGVCRSVFI
+535 AIHPGCCRSVFI

-553 PGKAACGICDYCLSH
+553 VDKDACGICDYCLSL
-568 HKKDKLTENRFTSIE
+568 KKNKIDKASFAAIEKSLFSI
-583 QRLYSIIS
+583 LA
-591 KTPTPIDQM
+591 KTPSPTNKVLAAI
-600 IASLGKED
+600 GEEKKEI
-608 EAAIWEVLYYLAS
+608 IWEVIRFLES
-621 ENKLIMNEDGTIQL
+621 ENKLITNQDGTIQL

>member
-1 MSTPLQILEKYWGH
+1 MSTPLNILEKYWGH
-15 SQFRP
+15 AQFRP
-20 LQADIIDAVIAQK
+20 LQAAIIDAVVAQK

-54 LQEGMCLVISPLIA
+54 MQDGMCLVISPLIA
-68 LMQDQVNNLN
+68 LMQDQVSNLQ

-87 HSGMSFIAVKE
+87 HSGMPFSAVKE

-105 DAYKFLYLSPE
+105 GAYKFLYLSPE
-116 RIESNVFKEYL
+116 RIESNLFKEYL

-149 FRPPYLRIAALRNE
+149 FRPPYLRIAALRTE
-163 LPDVPVIALT
+163 LPSVPVIALT

-179 VEADIIEK
+179 VESDIIEK
-187 LSFKAY
+187 LAFKDY
-193 TIFRQSYV
+193 SIFRQPYK
-201 RPALSYSFFEV
+201 RPALSYSYFEV
-212 ESKINKALEIIN
+212 ESKINKTLDIIN

-245 LLQLQKISADY
+245 LLQLQKINADY
-256 YHAGLNAEERQLKQK
+256 YHAGVSADERQQKQK
-271 KWMLGET
+271 KWMIGET

-292 KDDVRTVIHYDLPDC
+292 KDDVRTVIHYDMPDC

-330 ATTADISKARTLHE
+330 ATKADIIKARNLHE
-344 TRFPAIAMIK
+344 TRFPAIEVIK
-354 DIYQSI
+354 NIYQSI

-370 GEGGYYDFNLLAFCN
+370 GEGGYFNFNLLEFCN
-385 NFKLDLTIVTQTLKL
+385 NFKLDLILVTQTLKV

-416 TQVCFTASK
+416 SQVCFTCSK
-425 ESLENFEEAYPA
+425 EGLENFEQAYPA

-458 VFEKRIAGICKLD
+458 IFEKRMAGICKQSID
-471 IQTVQKQLQQL
+471 EIQKQLQQL
-482 AAMGII
+482 AAMGMI

-500 FLVNRAPAA
+500 FLLNRAPAA

-514 KERYLKRKEAFT
+514 KDQYLKRKEAFT
-526 NRINTLILF
+526 TRINTLIRF
-535 ATNPGVCRSVFI
+535 ATNPGCCRSVFI

-553 PGKAACGICDYCLSH
+553 IDKDNCGICDYCLSI
-568 HKKDKLTENRFTSIE
+568 KKNKIDANTFTSIE
-583 QRLYSIIS
+583 KQLFVLLS
-591 KTPTPIDQM
+591 KTPTPMGSIFV
-600 IASLGKED
+600 ALAKED
-608 EAAIWEVLYYLAS
+608 KEAVWEVIHFLEA
-621 ENKLIMNEDGTIQL
+621 ENRLIMNEDGTIQL

>member
-1 MSTPLQILEKYWGH
+1 MSTALQILEKYWGH
-15 SQFRP
+15 NQFRP
-20 LQADIIDAVIAQK
+20 LQEGIIDAVLAKK

-54 LQEGMCLVISPLIA
+54 LKDGMCLVISPLIA
-68 LMQDQVNNLN
+68 LMQDQVSNLQ
-78 EKGIEAAVI
+78 EKGIDAAVI
-87 HSGMSFIAVKE
+87 HSGMPYMAVKE
-98 TLQACTS
+98 TLQAATS
-105 DAYKFLYLSPE
+105 GAYKFLYLSPE
-116 RIESNVFKEYL
+116 RIESNLFKEYL

-163 LPDVPVIALT
+163 LPGVPVIALT
-173 ASATKE
+173 ASATKD
-179 VEADIIEK
+179 VETAIIEK
-187 LSFKAY
+187 LAFKNPQ
-193 TIFRQSYV
+193 IFRQPYK
-201 RPALSYSFFEV
+201 RPALSYSYFEV
-212 ESKINKALEIIN
+212 ESKINKTLEIIN
-224 NVKGGGIVY
+224 NVKGSGIVY

-245 LLQLQKISADY
+245 LLQLQKISADF
-256 YHAGLNAEERQLKQK
+256 YHAGLSAEDRQGKQK
-271 KWMLGET
+271 KWMTGDT
-278 RIMVCTSAFGMGID
+278 RMMVCTSAFGMGID
-292 KDDVRTVIHYDLPDC
+292 KDDVRTVIHYEMPDC

-330 ATTADISKARTLHE
+330 ATKADITKARNLHE
-344 TRFPAIAMIK
+344 TRFPAISIIK
-354 DIYQSI
+354 SIYQSL

-370 GEGGYYDFNLLAFCN
+370 GEGGYYDFNLLEFCN
-385 NFKLDLTIVTQTLKL
+385 NFKLDLAVVTQTLKV

-416 TQVCFTASK
+416 TQVCFTCSK

-458 VFEKRIAGICKLD
+458 IFEKRMAGICKQS
-471 IQTVQKQLQQL
+471 IEAVQNQLQQL

-509 FLHID
+509 FLHVD
-514 KERYLKRKEAFT
+514 QDLYLSKKEAFT
-526 NRINTLILF
+526 TRINTLINF
-535 ATNPGVCRSVFI
+535 AINPACCRSVFI

-553 PGKAACGICDYCLSH
+553 TDKSSCGICDYCLAQ
-568 HKKDKLTENRFTSIE
+568 KKTKLETAAFTSIE
-583 QRLYSIIS
+583 QQLYASLTRS
-591 KTPTPIDQM
+591 PSPIDQLL
-600 IASLGKED
+600 ITLGKDKE
-608 EAAIWEVLYYLAS
+608 EEIWEVIRFLES
-621 ENKLIMNEDGTIQL
+621 ENRLILKEDGTIQL

>member
-1 MSTPLQILEKYWGH
+1 MSTPLNILEKYWGH
-15 SQFRP
+15 AQFRP
-20 LQADIIDAVIAQK
+20 LQAAIIDAVVAQK

-54 LQEGMCLVISPLIA
+54 MQDGMCLVISPLIA
-68 LMQDQVNNLN
+68 LMQDQVNNLQ

-87 HSGMSFIAVKE
+87 HSGMPFSAVKE

-105 DAYKFLYLSPE
+105 GAYKFLYLSPE
-116 RIESNVFKEYL
+116 RIESNLFKEYL

-149 FRPPYLRIAALRNE
+149 FRPPYLRIAALRTE
-163 LPDVPVIALT
+163 LPSVPVIALT

-179 VEADIIEK
+179 VESDIIEK
-187 LSFKAY
+187 LAFKDY
-193 TIFRQSYV
+193 SIFRQPYK
-201 RPALSYSFFEV
+201 RPALSYSYFEV
-212 ESKINKALEIIN
+212 ESKINKTLDIIN

-245 LLQLQKISADY
+245 LLQLQKINADY
-256 YHAGLNAEERQLKQK
+256 YHAGVSADKRQQKQK
-271 KWMLGET
+271 KWMIGET

-292 KDDVRTVIHYDLPDC
+292 KDDVRTVIHYDMPDC

-330 ATTADISKARTLHE
+330 ATSADIIKARNLHE
-344 TRFPAIAMIK
+344 TRFPAIEVIK
-354 DIYQSI
+354 NIYQSI

-370 GEGGYYDFNLLAFCN
+370 GEGGYFNFNLLEFCN
-385 NFKLDLTIVTQTLKL
+385 NFKLDLILVTQTLKV

-416 TQVCFTASK
+416 SQVCFTCSK
-425 ESLENFEEAYPA
+425 EGLENFEQAYPA

-458 VFEKRIAGICKLD
+458 VFEKRMAGICKQSID
-471 IQTVQKQLQQL
+471 EIQKQLQQL
-482 AAMGII
+482 AAMGMI

-500 FLVNRAPAA
+500 FLLNRAPAA

-514 KERYLKRKEAFT
+514 KDQYLKRKEAFT
-526 NRINTLILF
+526 TRINTLIRF
-535 ATNPGVCRSVFI
+535 ATNPGCCRSVFI

-553 PGKAACGICDYCLSH
+553 IDKDNCGICDYCLSI
-568 HKKDKLTENRFTSIE
+568 KKNKIDANTFTSIE
-583 QRLYSIIS
+583 KQLFVLLS
-591 KTPTPIDQM
+591 KTPTPMGSIFV
-600 IASLGKED
+600 ALAKED
-608 EAAIWEVLYYLAS
+608 KEAVWEVIHFLEA
-621 ENKLIMNEDGTIQL
+621 ENRLIMNEDGTIQL

>member
-1 MSTPLQILEKYWGH
+1 MSTPLNILEKYWGH
-15 SQFRP
+15 AQFRP
-20 LQADIIDAVIAQK
+20 LQAAIIDAVVAQK

-54 LQEGMCLVISPLIA
+54 MQDGMCLVISPLIA
-68 LMQDQVNNLN
+68 LMQDQVSNLQ

-87 HSGMSFIAVKE
+87 HSGMPFSAVKE

-105 DAYKFLYLSPE
+105 GAYKFLYLSPE
-116 RIESNVFKEYL
+116 RIESNLFKEYL

-149 FRPPYLRIAALRNE
+149 FRPPYLRIAALRTE
-163 LPDVPVIALT
+163 LPSVPVIALT

-179 VEADIIEK
+179 VESDIIEK
-187 LSFKAY
+187 LAFKDY
-193 TIFRQSYV
+193 SIFRQPYK
-201 RPALSYSFFEV
+201 RPALSYSYFEV
-212 ESKINKALEIIN
+212 ESKINKTLDIIN

-233 CNTRKQTKDIAE
+233 CNTRKQTKDVAE
-245 LLQLQKISADY
+245 LLQLQKINADY
-256 YHAGLNAEERQLKQK
+256 YHAGVSADERQQKQK
-271 KWMLGET
+271 KWMIGET

-292 KDDVRTVIHYDLPDC
+292 KDDVRTVIHYDMPDC

-330 ATTADISKARTLHE
+330 ATKADIIKARNLHE
-344 TRFPAIAMIK
+344 TRFPAIEVIK
-354 DIYQSI
+354 NIYQSI

-370 GEGGYYDFNLLAFCN
+370 GEGGYFNFNLLEFCN
-385 NFKLDLTIVTQTLKL
+385 NFKLDLILVTQTLKV

-416 TQVCFTASK
+416 SQVCFTCSK
-425 ESLENFEEAYPA
+425 EGLENFEQAYPA

-458 VFEKRIAGICKLD
+458 VFEKRIAGICKQSID
-471 IQTVQKQLQQL
+471 EIQKQLQQL
-482 AAMGII
+482 AAMGMI

-500 FLVNRAPAA
+500 FLLNRAPAA

-514 KERYLKRKEAFT
+514 KDQYLKRKEAFT
-526 NRINTLILF
+526 TRINTLIRF
-535 ATNPGVCRSVFI
+535 ATNPGCCRSVFI

-553 PGKAACGICDYCLSH
+553 IDKDNCGICDYCLSI
-568 HKKDKLTENRFTSIE
+568 KKNKIDANTFTSIE
-583 QRLYSIIS
+583 KQLFVLLS
-591 KTPTPIDQM
+591 KTPTPMGSIFV
-600 IASLGKED
+600 ALAKED
-608 EAAIWEVLYYLAS
+608 KEAVWEVIHFLEA
-621 ENKLIMNEDGTIQL
+621 ENRLIMNEDGTIQL

>member
-1 MSTPLQILEKYWGH
+1 MSTALQILEKYWGH
-15 SQFRP
+15 NQFRP
-20 LQADIIDAVIAQK
+20 LQGGIIDAVVSDK

-54 LQEGMCLVISPLIA
+54 LKDGMCLVISPLIA
-68 LMQDQVNNLN
+68 LMQDQVSNLQ
-78 EKGIEAAVI
+78 EKGVEAAVI
-87 HSGMSFIAVKE
+87 HSGMSFMAVKE

-105 DAYKFLYLSPE
+105 GAYKFLYLSPE
-116 RIESNVFKEYL
+116 RIESNLFKEYL

-163 LPDVPVIALT
+163 LPGVPVIALT
-173 ASATKE
+173 ASATKD
-179 VEADIIEK
+179 VETAIIEK
-187 LSFKAY
+187 LAFKNPL
-193 TIFRQSYV
+193 IFRQPYK
-201 RPALSYSFFEV
+201 RPALSYSYFEV
-212 ESKINKALEIIN
+212 ESKINKTIEIIN
-224 NVKGGGIVY
+224 NVKGSGIVY

-245 LLQLQKISADY
+245 LLQLQKISADF
-256 YHAGLNAEERQLKQK
+256 YHAGLSAEDRQVKQK
-271 KWMLGET
+271 KWMTGDT
-278 RIMVCTSAFGMGID
+278 RMMVCTSAFGMGID
-292 KDDVRTVIHYDLPDC
+292 KDDVRTVIHYEMPDC

-330 ATTADISKARTLHE
+330 ATKADIIKARNLHE
-344 TRFPAIAMIK
+344 TRFPAIEVIK
-354 DIYQSI
+354 NIYQSI

-370 GEGGYYDFNLLAFCN
+370 GEGGYFNFNLLEFCN
-385 NFKLDLTIVTQTLKL
+385 NFKLDLILVTQTLKV

-416 TQVCFTASK
+416 SQVCFTCSK
-425 ESLENFEEAYPA
+425 EGLENFEQAYPA

-458 VFEKRIAGICKLD
+458 VFEKRIAGICKQSID
-471 IQTVQKQLQQL
+471 EIQKQLQQL
-482 AAMGII
+482 AAMGMI

-500 FLVNRAPAA
+500 FLLNRAPAA

-514 KERYLKRKEAFT
+514 KDQYLKRKEAFT
-526 NRINTLILF
+526 TRINTLIRF
-535 ATNPGVCRSVFI
+535 ATNPGCCRSVFI

-553 PGKAACGICDYCLSH
+553 IDKDNCGICDYCLSI
-568 HKKDKLTENRFTSIE
+568 KKNKIDANTFTSIE
-583 QRLYSIIS
+583 KQLFVLLS
-591 KTPTPIDQM
+591 KTPTPMGSIFV
-600 IASLGKED
+600 ALAKED
-608 EAAIWEVLYYLAS
+608 KEAVWEVIHFLEA
-621 ENKLIMNEDGTIQL
+621 ENRLIMNEDGTIQL

>member
-1 MSTPLQILEKYWGH
+1 MSTALQILEKYWGH
-15 SQFRP
+15 NQFRP
-20 LQADIIDAVIAQK
+20 LQEGIIDAVLAKK

-54 LQEGMCLVISPLIA
+54 LKDGMCLVISPLIA
-68 LMQDQVNNLN
+68 LMQDQVSNLQ

-87 HSGMSFIAVKE
+87 HSGMSFMAVKE
-98 TLQACTS
+98 TLQAATS
-105 DAYKFLYLSPE
+105 GAYKFLYLSPE
-116 RIESNVFKEYL
+116 RIESNLFKEYL

-149 FRPPYLRIAALRNE
+149 FRPPYLRIATLRNE
-163 LPDVPVIALT
+163 LPGVPVIALT
-173 ASATKE
+173 ASATKD
-179 VEADIIEK
+179 VEAAILEK
-187 LSFKAY
+187 LAFKDPLV
-193 TIFRQSYV
+193 FRQPYK
-201 RPALSYSFFEV
+201 RPALSYSYFEV
-212 ESKINKALEIIN
+212 ESKINKTLDIIN
-224 NVKGGGIVY
+224 NVKGSGIVY

-245 LLQLQKISADY
+245 LLQLQKISADF
-256 YHAGLNAEERQLKQK
+256 YHAGLSAEDRQEKQK
-271 KWMLGET
+271 KWMKGDT

-292 KDDVRTVIHYDLPDC
+292 KDDVRTVIHYEMPDC

-330 ATTADISKARTLHE
+330 ATKADITKARNLHE
-344 TRFPAIAMIK
+344 TRFPAIAIIK
-354 DIYQSI
+354 SIYQSL

-370 GEGGYYDFNLLAFCN
+370 GEGGYYDFNLLEFCN
-385 NFKLDLTIVTQTLKL
+385 NFKLDLAVVTQTLKV

-425 ESLENFEEAYPA
+425 ESLENFEQAYPA
-437 FEPLIKALLRSY
+437 FEPLIKALLRTY

-458 VFEKRIAGICKLD
+458 VFEKRLGAICRLD
-471 IQTVQKQLQQL
+471 VQGVQNQLQQL

-514 KERYLKRKEAFT
+514 QDLYLSKKEAFT
-526 NRINTLILF
+526 TRINTLINF
-535 ATNPGVCRSVFI
+535 AINPGCCRSVFI

-553 PGKAACGICDYCLSH
+553 TDKSSCGICDYCLAQ
-568 HKKDKLTENRFTSIE
+568 KKIKLESAAFTSIE
-583 QRLYSIIS
+583 QQLCALLSTSPITIS
-591 KTPTPIDQM
+591 QLL
-600 IASLGKED
+600 IAIGKDKEE
-608 EAAIWEVLYYLAS
+608 EAWEVIRFLES
-621 ENKLIMNEDGTIQL
+621 ENRLIMNEEGTIQL

>member
-1 MSTPLQILEKYWGH
+1 MSTALQILEKYWGH
-15 SQFRP
+15 NQFRP
-20 LQADIIDAVIAQK
+20 LQEGIIDAVLAEK

-54 LQEGMCLVISPLIA
+54 LKDGMCLVISPLIA
-68 LMQDQVNNLN
+68 LMQDQVSNLQ
-78 EKGIEAAVI
+78 EKGIDAAVI
-87 HSGMSFIAVKE
+87 HSGMPYMAVKE
-98 TLQACTS
+98 TLQAATS
-105 DAYKFLYLSPE
+105 GAYKFLYLSPE
-116 RIESNVFKEYL
+116 RIESNLFKEYL

-163 LPDVPVIALT
+163 LPGVPVIALT
-173 ASATKE
+173 ASATKD
-179 VEADIIEK
+179 VETAIIEK
-187 LSFKAY
+187 LAFKNPL
-193 TIFRQSYV
+193 IFRQPYK
-201 RPALSYSFFEV
+201 RPALSYSYFEV
-212 ESKINKALEIIN
+212 ESKINKTIEIIN
-224 NVKGGGIVY
+224 NVKGSGIVY

-245 LLQLQKISADY
+245 LLQLQKISADF
-256 YHAGLNAEERQLKQK
+256 YHAGLSAEDRQVKQK
-271 KWMLGET
+271 KWMTGDT
-278 RIMVCTSAFGMGID
+278 RMMVCTSAFGMGID
-292 KDDVRTVIHYDLPDC
+292 KDDVRTVIHYEMPDC

-330 ATTADISKARTLHE
+330 ATKADITKVRNLHE
-344 TRFPAIAMIK
+344 TRFPAISIIK
-354 DIYQSI
+354 SIYQYL

-370 GEGGYYDFNLLAFCN
+370 GEGGYYDFNLLEFCN
-385 NFKLDLTIVTQTLKL
+385 NFKLDLAVVTQTLKV

-416 TQVCFTASK
+416 TQVYFTCSK

-458 VFEKRIAGICKLD
+458 IFEKRMAGICKQS
-471 IQTVQKQLQQL
+471 IEAVQNQLQQL

-514 KERYLKRKEAFT
+514 QDLYLSKKEAFT
-526 NRINTLILF
+526 TRINTLINF
-535 ATNPGVCRSVFI
+535 AINPACCRSVFI

-553 PGKAACGICDYCLSH
+553 TDKSTCGICDYCLAQ
-568 HKKDKLTENRFTSIE
+568 KKIKLESAAFSSLEQQLYALLSTSPIPISQLLIAIGKVQEEEAWEVIRFLESENR
-583 QRLYSIIS
+583 
-591 KTPTPIDQM
+591 
-600 IASLGKED
+600 
-608 EAAIWEVLYYLAS
+608 
-621 ENKLIMNEDGTIQL
+621 LILKEDGTIQL

>member
-1 MSTPLQILEKYWGH
+1 
-15 SQFRP
+15 
-20 LQADIIDAVIAQK
+20 LQAAIIDAVVAQK

-54 LQEGMCLVISPLIA
+54 MQDGMCLVISPLIA
-68 LMQDQVNNLN
+68 LMQDQVNNLQ

-87 HSGMSFIAVKE
+87 HSGMPFSAVKE

-105 DAYKFLYLSPE
+105 GAYKFLYLSPE
-116 RIESNVFKEYL
+116 RIESNLFKEYL

-149 FRPPYLRIAALRNE
+149 FRPPYLRIAALRTE
-163 LPDVPVIALT
+163 LPSVPVIALT

-179 VEADIIEK
+179 VESDIIEK
-187 LSFKAY
+187 LAFKDY
-193 TIFRQSYV
+193 SIFRQPYK
-201 RPALSYSFFEV
+201 RPALSYSYFEV
-212 ESKINKALEIIN
+212 ESKINKTLDIIN

-245 LLQLQKISADY
+245 LLQLQKINADY
-256 YHAGLNAEERQLKQK
+256 YHAGVSADERQQKQK
-271 KWMLGET
+271 KWMIGET

-292 KDDVRTVIHYDLPDC
+292 KDDVRTVIHYDMPDC

-330 ATTADISKARTLHE
+330 ATKADIIKARNLHE
-344 TRFPAIAMIK
+344 TRFPAIEVIK
-354 DIYQSI
+354 NIYQSI

-370 GEGGYYDFNLLAFCN
+370 GEGGYFNFNLLEFCN
-385 NFKLDLTIVTQTLKL
+385 NFKLDLILVTQTLKV

-416 TQVCFTASK
+416 SQVCFTCSK
-425 ESLENFEEAYPA
+425 EGLENFEQAYPA

-458 VFEKRIAGICKLD
+458 VFEKRMAGICKQSID
-471 IQTVQKQLQQL
+471 EIQKQLQQL
-482 AAMGII
+482 AAMGMI

-500 FLVNRAPAA
+500 FLLNRAPAA

-514 KERYLKRKEAFT
+514 KDQYLKRKVAFT
-526 NRINTLILF
+526 TRINTLIRF
-535 ATNPGVCRSVFI
+535 ATNPGCCRSVFI

-553 PGKAACGICDYCLSH
+553 IDKDNCGICDYCLSI
-568 HKKDKLTENRFTSIE
+568 KKNKIDANTFTSIE
-583 QRLYSIIS
+583 KQLFVLLS
-591 KTPTPIDQM
+591 KTPTPMGSIFV
-600 IASLGKED
+600 ALAKED
-608 EAAIWEVLYYLAS
+608 KEAVWEVIHFLEA
-621 ENKLIMNEDGTIQL
+621 ENRLIMNEDGTIQL

>member
-1 MSTPLQILEKYWGH
+1 MSTPLQILKKYWGH
-15 SQFRP
+15 EQFRP
-20 LQADIIDAVIAQK
+20 LQADIIDAVVAQK

-54 LQEGMCLVISPLIA
+54 MQDGMCLVISPLIA
-68 LMQDQVNNLN
+68 LMQDQVNNLQ

-87 HSGMSFIAVKE
+87 HSGMPFTAVKE

-105 DAYKFLYLSPE
+105 GAYKFLYLSPE
-116 RIESNVFKEYL
+116 RIESNLFKEYL

-149 FRPPYLRIAALRNE
+149 FRPPYLRIAALRTE
-163 LPDVPVIALT
+163 LPGVPIIALT
-173 ASATKE
+173 ASATKD
-179 VEADIIEK
+179 VESDIIEK
-187 LSFKAY
+187 LAFKEP
-193 TIFRQSYV
+193 TIFRQPYK
-201 RPALSYSFFEV
+201 RPALSYSYFEV

-245 LLQLQKISADY
+245 LLRLQKISADY
-256 YHAGLNAEERQLKQK
+256 YHAGVSADERQKKQK
-271 KWMLGET
+271 KWMVGET

-292 KDDVRTVIHYDLPDC
+292 KDDVRTVIHYDMPDC

-330 ATTADISKARTLHE
+330 ATSADITKARNLHE
-344 TRFPAIAMIK
+344 TRFPTIDVIK
-354 DIYQSI
+354 NIYQSI

-370 GEGGYYDFNLLAFCN
+370 GEGGYFNFNLLEFCN
-385 NFKLDLTIVTQTLKL
+385 NFKLDLILVTQTLKV

-416 TQVCFTASK
+416 AQVCFTCSK
-425 ESLENFEEAYPA
+425 ENLENFEEAYPA

-458 VFEKRIAGICKLD
+458 IFEKRMASICKQS
-471 IQTVQKQLQQL
+471 IEEIQKQLQQL

-500 FLVNRAPAA
+500 FLLNRAPAA

-514 KERYLKRKEAFT
+514 KDQYLKRKEAFT
-526 NRINTLILF
+526 NRINTLIHF
-535 ATNPGVCRSVFI
+535 TTNPGCCRSVFI

-553 PGKAACGICDYCLSH
+553 IDKDNCGICDYCLSV
-568 HKKDKLTENRFTSIE
+568 KKNKIDADTFTSIE
-583 QRLYSIIS
+583 KQLFVLLS
-591 KTPTPIDQM
+591 KTPTPIGS
-600 IASLGKED
+600 IFVALAKED
-608 EAAIWEVLYYLAS
+608 KEAVWEVIHFLEAENRLILY
-621 ENKLIMNEDGTIQL
+621 EEGTIQL

>member
-1 MSTPLQILEKYWGH
+1 MSTALQILEKYWGH
-15 SQFRP
+15 NQFRP
-20 LQADIIDAVIAQK
+20 LQEGIIDAVLAKK

-54 LQEGMCLVISPLIA
+54 LKDGMCLVISPLIA
-68 LMQDQVNNLN
+68 LMQDQVSNLQ
-78 EKGIEAAVI
+78 EKGIDAAVI
-87 HSGMSFIAVKE
+87 HSGMPYMAVKE
-98 TLQACTS
+98 TLQAATS
-105 DAYKFLYLSPE
+105 GAYKFLYLSPE
-116 RIESNVFKEYL
+116 RIESNLFKEYL

-163 LPDVPVIALT
+163 LPGVPVIALT
-173 ASATKE
+173 ASATKD
-179 VEADIIEK
+179 VETAIIEK
-187 LSFKAY
+187 LAFKNPQ
-193 TIFRQSYV
+193 IFRQPYK
-201 RPALSYSFFEV
+201 RPALSYSYFEV
-212 ESKINKALEIIN
+212 ESKINKTLEIIN
-224 NVKGGGIVY
+224 NVKGSGIVY

-245 LLQLQKISADY
+245 LLQLQKISADF
-256 YHAGLNAEERQLKQK
+256 YHAGLSAEDRQGKQK
-271 KWMLGET
+271 KWMTGDT
-278 RIMVCTSAFGMGID
+278 RMMVCTSAFGMGID
-292 KDDVRTVIHYDLPDC
+292 KDDVRTVIHYEMPDC

-330 ATTADISKARTLHE
+330 ATKADITKARNLHE
-344 TRFPAIAMIK
+344 TRFPAISIIK
-354 DIYQSI
+354 SIYQYL

-370 GEGGYYDFNLLAFCN
+370 GEGGYYDFNLLEFCN
-385 NFKLDLTIVTQTLKL
+385 NFKLDLAVVTQTLKV

-416 TQVCFTASK
+416 TQVCFTCSK

-458 VFEKRIAGICKLD
+458 IFEKRMAGICKQS
-471 IQTVQKQLQQL
+471 IEAVQNQLQQL

-514 KERYLKRKEAFT
+514 QDLYLSKKEAFT
-526 NRINTLILF
+526 TRINTLINF
-535 ATNPGVCRSVFI
+535 AINPACCRSVFI

-553 PGKAACGICDYCLSH
+553 TDKSTCGICDYCLAQ
-568 HKKDKLTENRFTSIE
+568 KKTKLQSAAFTSIE
-583 QRLYSIIS
+583 QQLYASLTRS
-591 KTPTPIDQM
+591 PSPIDQLL
-600 IASLGKED
+600 ITLGKDKE
-608 EAAIWEVLYYLAS
+608 EEIWEVIRFLES
-621 ENKLIMNEDGTIQL
+621 ENRLILKEDGTIQL

>member
-1 MSTPLQILEKYWGH
+1 MSTPLNILEKYWGH
-15 SQFRP
+15 AQFRP
-20 LQADIIDAVIAQK
+20 LQAAIIDAVVAQK

-54 LQEGMCLVISPLIA
+54 MQDGMCLVISPLIA
-68 LMQDQVNNLN
+68 LMQDQVSNLQ

-87 HSGMSFIAVKE
+87 HSGMPFSAVKE

-105 DAYKFLYLSPE
+105 GAYKFLYLSPE
-116 RIESNVFKEYL
+116 RIESNLFKEYL

-149 FRPPYLRIAALRNE
+149 FRPPYLRIAALRTE
-163 LPDVPVIALT
+163 LPSVPVIALT

-179 VEADIIEK
+179 VESDIIEK
-187 LSFKAY
+187 LAFKDY
-193 TIFRQSYV
+193 SVFRQPYK
-201 RPALSYSFFEV
+201 RPALSYSYFEV
-212 ESKINKALEIIN
+212 ESKINKTLDIIN

-245 LLQLQKISADY
+245 LLQLQKINADY
-256 YHAGLNAEERQLKQK
+256 YHAGVSADERQQKQK
-271 KWMLGET
+271 KWMIGET

-292 KDDVRTVIHYDLPDC
+292 KDDVRTVIHYDMPDC

-330 ATTADISKARTLHE
+330 ATKADIIKARNLHE
-344 TRFPAIAMIK
+344 TRFPAIEVIK
-354 DIYQSI
+354 NIYQSI

-370 GEGGYYDFNLLAFCN
+370 GEGGYFNFNLLEFCN
-385 NFKLDLTIVTQTLKL
+385 NFKLDLILVTQTLKV

-416 TQVCFTASK
+416 SQVCFTCSK
-425 ESLENFEEAYPA
+425 ERLENFEQAYPA

-458 VFEKRIAGICKLD
+458 VFEKRIAGICKQSID
-471 IQTVQKQLQQL
+471 EIQKQLQQL
-482 AAMGII
+482 AAMGMI

-500 FLVNRAPAA
+500 FLLNRAPAA

-514 KERYLKRKEAFT
+514 KDQYLKRKEAFT
-526 NRINTLILF
+526 TRINTLIRF
-535 ATNPGVCRSVFI
+535 ATNPGCCRSVFI

-553 PGKAACGICDYCLSH
+553 IDKDNCGICDYCLSV
-568 HKKDKLTENRFTSIE
+568 KKNKIDANTFTSIE
-583 QRLYSIIS
+583 KQLFVLLS
-591 KTPTPIDQM
+591 KTPTPMGSIFV
-600 IASLGKED
+600 ALAKED
-608 EAAIWEVLYYLAS
+608 KEAVWEVIHFLEA
-621 ENKLIMNEDGTIQL
+621 ENRLIMNEDGTIQL

>member
-1 MSTPLQILEKYWGH
+1 MSTALQILEKYWGH
-15 SQFRP
+15 NQFRP
-20 LQADIIDAVIAQK
+20 LQAGIIEAVLSEK

-54 LQEGMCLVISPLIA
+54 LNDGMCLVISPLIA
-68 LMQDQVNNLN
+68 LMQDQVSNLQ

-87 HSGMSFIAVKE
+87 HSGMPFVAVKE

-105 DAYKFLYLSPE
+105 GAYKFLYLSPE
-116 RIESNVFKEYL
+116 RIESSLFKEYL

-163 LPDVPVIALT
+163 LPGVPVIALT

-179 VEADIIEK
+179 VESDIIEK

-193 TIFRQSYV
+193 AIFRQPYI
-201 RPALSYSFFEV
+201 RPALSYSYFEV
-212 ESKINKALEIIN
+212 ESKINKTLEIIN
-224 NVKGGGIVY
+224 NVKGAGIVY
-233 CNTRKQTKDIAE
+233 CNTRKQTKDISE
-245 LLQLQKISADY
+245 LLQLQKISADF
-256 YHAGLNAEERQLKQK
+256 YHAGLSADERQKKQK
-271 KWMLGET
+271 KWMIGET

-292 KDDVRTVIHYDLPDC
+292 KDDVRTVIHYEMPDC

-330 ATTADISKARTLHE
+330 ATKADITKARKLNE
-344 TRFPAIAMIK
+344 TRFPAIDTIK
-354 DIYQSI
+354 NIYQSI

-370 GEGGYYDFNLLAFCN
+370 GEGGYYNFNLLEFCN
-385 NFKLDLTIVTQTLKL
+385 NFKLDIPVVTQTLKV

-416 TQVCFTASK
+416 TQVSFICCK
-425 ESLENFEEAYPA
+425 ESLENFQEAYPV

-458 VFEKRIAGICKLD
+458 IFEKRMAGICKQSIET
-471 IQTVQKQLQQL
+471 IQNQLQQL
-482 AAMGII
+482 AGMGII

-500 FLVNRAPAA
+500 FLLNRAPAA

-514 KERYLKRKEAFT
+514 QDQYLARKEAFT
-526 NRINTLILF
+526 TRINTLINF
-535 ATNPGVCRSVFI
+535 AIQPGCCRSIFI
-547 GNYFGD
+547 GHYFGD
-553 PGKAACGICDYCLSH
+553 TDTSSCGICDYCLA
-568 HKKDKLTENRFTSIE
+568 HKKSNLENAAFSSIE
-583 QRLYSIIS
+583 QQLYTLLTRSPS
-591 KTPTPIDQM
+591 PIDQLLM
-600 IASLGKED
+600 TLGKEKE
-608 EAAIWEVLYYLAS
+608 EAAWEVLHFLES
-621 ENKLIMNEDGTIQL
+621 ENRLIMNEDGTIQL

>member
-1 MSTPLQILEKYWGH
+1 MSTSLQILEKYWGH

-20 LQADIIDAVIAQK
+20 LQAEIIDAVIAQK

-54 LQEGMCLVISPLIA
+54 LQDGMCLVISPLIA
-68 LMQDQVNNLN
+68 LMQDQVNNLH

-87 HSGMSFIAVKE
+87 HSGMSFVAVKE

-105 DAYKFLYLSPE
+105 GAYKFLYLSPE
-116 RIESNVFKEYL
+116 RIESNLFKEYL

-149 FRPPYLRIAALRNE
+149 FRPPYLRIAALRSE
-163 LPDVPVIALT
+163 LPGVAVIALT

-187 LSFKAY
+187 LSFKDY
-193 TIFRQSYV
+193 IIFRQSYV
-201 RPALSYSFFEV
+201 RPALSYSYFEV
-212 ESKINKALEIIN
+212 ESKMNKALEIIN

-330 ATTADISKARTLHE
+330 ATAADISKARTLHE

-385 NFKLDLTIVTQTLKL
+385 NFKLDLILVTQTLKL

-416 TQVCFTASK
+416 TQVCFTCSK
-425 ESLENFEEAYPA
+425 ESLENFEQAYPE

-514 KERYLKRKEAFT
+514 KEQYLKRKEAFT

-535 ATNPGVCRSVFI
+535 ATNPGACRSVFI

-553 PGKAACGICDYCLSH
+553 PAKEACGICDYCLAH
-568 HKKDKLTENRFTSIE
+568 HKKDKLTGKGFTSIE
-583 QRLYSIIS
+583 QRLYSILS
-591 KTPTPIDQM
+591 KTPTPIDRM
-600 IASLGKED
+600 LATLGKE
-608 EAAIWEVLYYLAS
+608 EEGAIWEVLHYLES

>member
-1 MSTPLQILEKYWGH
+1 MSTALQILEKYWGH
-15 SQFRP
+15 NQFRP
-20 LQADIIDAVIAQK
+20 LQEGIIDAVLAEK

-54 LQEGMCLVISPLIA
+54 LKDGMCLVISPLIA
-68 LMQDQVNNLN
+68 LMQDQVSNLQ

-87 HSGMSFIAVKE
+87 HSGMPFMAVKE
-98 TLQACTS
+98 TLQAATS
-105 DAYKFLYLSPE
+105 GAYKFLYLSPE
-116 RIESNVFKEYL
+116 RIESNLFKEYL

-163 LPDVPVIALT
+163 LPGVPVIALT
-173 ASATKE
+173 ASATKD
-179 VEADIIEK
+179 VETAILEK
-187 LSFKAY
+187 LAFKDPLV
-193 TIFRQSYV
+193 FRQPYK
-201 RPALSYSFFEV
+201 RPALSYSYFEV
-212 ESKINKALEIIN
+212 ESKINKTLDIIN
-224 NVKGGGIVY
+224 NVKGSGIVY

-245 LLQLQKISADY
+245 LLQLQKISADF
-256 YHAGLNAEERQLKQK
+256 YHAGLSAEDRQEKQK
-271 KWMLGET
+271 KWMKGDT

-292 KDDVRTVIHYDLPDC
+292 KDDVRTVIHYEMPDC

-330 ATTADISKARTLHE
+330 ATKADISKARNLHE
-344 TRFPAIAMIK
+344 TRFPAIATIK
-354 DIYQSI
+354 TIYQSL

-370 GEGGYYDFNLLAFCN
+370 GEGGYYDFNLLEFCN
-385 NFKLDLTIVTQTLKL
+385 NFKLDLAVVTQTLKV

-425 ESLENFEEAYPA
+425 ESLENFEQAYPA
-437 FEPLIKALLRSY
+437 FEPLIKALLRTY

-458 VFEKRIAGICKLD
+458 VFEKRLGAICRLD
-471 IQTVQKQLQQL
+471 VQGVQNQLQQL

-514 KERYLKRKEAFT
+514 QDLYLSKKEAFT
-526 NRINTLILF
+526 ARINTLINF
-535 ATNPGVCRSVFI
+535 AINPGSCRSVFI

-553 PGKAACGICDYCLSH
+553 TDKSSCGICDYCLAQ
-568 HKKDKLTENRFTSIE
+568 KKIKLESAAFTSIE
-583 QRLYSIIS
+583 QQLYALLTTSPSPIS
-591 KTPTPIDQM
+591 QLL
-600 IASLGKED
+600 IAIGKDKEE
-608 EAAIWEVLYYLAS
+608 EAWEVIRFLES
-621 ENKLIMNEDGTIQL
+621 ENRLIMNENGTIQL
-635 V
+635 A

>member
-1 MSTPLQILEKYWGH
+1 MSTALQILEKYWGH
-15 SQFRP
+15 NQFRP
-20 LQADIIDAVIAQK
+20 LQEGIIDAVLAKK

-54 LQEGMCLVISPLIA
+54 LKDGMCLVISPLIA
-68 LMQDQVNNLN
+68 LMQDQVSNLQ

-87 HSGMSFIAVKE
+87 HSGMPFMAVKE
-98 TLQACTS
+98 TLQAATS
-105 DAYKFLYLSPE
+105 GAYKFLYLSPE
-116 RIESNVFKEYL
+116 RIESNLFKEYL

-163 LPDVPVIALT
+163 LPGVPVIALT
-173 ASATKE
+173 ASATKD
-179 VEADIIEK
+179 VETAIIEK
-187 LSFKAY
+187 LAFKNPQ
-193 TIFRQSYV
+193 IFRQPYK
-201 RPALSYSFFEV
+201 RPALSYSYFEV
-212 ESKINKALEIIN
+212 ESKINKTLDIIN
-224 NVKGGGIVY
+224 NVKGSGIVY

-245 LLQLQKISADY
+245 LLQLQKISADF
-256 YHAGLNAEERQLKQK
+256 YHAGLSAEDRQEKQK
-271 KWMLGET
+271 KWMTGDT
-278 RIMVCTSAFGMGID
+278 RMMVCTSAFGMGID
-292 KDDVRTVIHYDLPDC
+292 KDDVRTVIHYEMPDC

-330 ATTADISKARTLHE
+330 ATKADITKARNLHE
-344 TRFPAIAMIK
+344 TRFPAIPIIK
-354 DIYQSI
+354 SIYQYL

-370 GEGGYYDFNLLAFCN
+370 GEGGYYDFNLLEFCN
-385 NFKLDLTIVTQTLKL
+385 NFKLDLAVVIQTLKV

-416 TQVCFTASK
+416 TQVCFTCSK

-458 VFEKRIAGICKLD
+458 IFEKRMAGICKQS
-471 IQTVQKQLQQL
+471 IEAVQNQLQQL

-514 KERYLKRKEAFT
+514 QDLYLSKKEAFT
-526 NRINTLILF
+526 TRINTLINF
-535 ATNPGVCRSVFI
+535 AINPACCRSVFI

-553 PGKAACGICDYCLSH
+553 TDKSSCGICDYCLAQ
-568 HKKDKLTENRFTSIE
+568 KKTKLQSTVFTSIE
-583 QRLYSIIS
+583 QQLYASLTRS
-591 KTPTPIDQM
+591 PSPIDQLL
-600 IASLGKED
+600 ITLGKDKE
-608 EAAIWEVLYYLAS
+608 EEIWEVIRFLES
-621 ENKLIMNEDGTIQL
+621 ENRLILKEDGTIQL

>member
-1 MSTPLQILEKYWGH
+1 MSTPLNILEKYWGH
-15 SQFRP
+15 AQFRP
-20 LQADIIDAVIAQK
+20 LQAAIIDAVVAQK

-54 LQEGMCLVISPLIA
+54 MQDGMCLVISPLIA
-68 LMQDQVNNLN
+68 LMQDQVSNLQ

-87 HSGMSFIAVKE
+87 HSGMPFSAVKE

-105 DAYKFLYLSPE
+105 GAYKFLYLSPE
-116 RIESNVFKEYL
+116 RIESNLFKEYL

-149 FRPPYLRIAALRNE
+149 FRPPYLRIAALRTE
-163 LPDVPVIALT
+163 LPSVPVIALT

-179 VEADIIEK
+179 VESDIIEK
-187 LSFKAY
+187 LAFKDY
-193 TIFRQSYV
+193 SIFRQPYK
-201 RPALSYSFFEV
+201 RPALSYSYFEV
-212 ESKINKALEIIN
+212 ESKINKTLDIIN

-245 LLQLQKISADY
+245 LLQLQKINADY
-256 YHAGLNAEERQLKQK
+256 YHAGVSADERQQKQK
-271 KWMLGET
+271 KWMIGET

-292 KDDVRTVIHYDLPDC
+292 KDDVRTVIHYDMPDC

-330 ATTADISKARTLHE
+330 ATKADIIKARNLHE
-344 TRFPAIAMIK
+344 TRFPAIEVIK
-354 DIYQSI
+354 NIYQSI

-370 GEGGYYDFNLLAFCN
+370 GEGGYFNFNLLEFCN
-385 NFKLDLTIVTQTLKL
+385 NFKLDLILVTQTLKV

-416 TQVCFTASK
+416 SQVCFTCSK
-425 ESLENFEEAYPA
+425 EGLENFEQAYPA

-458 VFEKRIAGICKLD
+458 IFEKRMAGICKQSID
-471 IQTVQKQLQQL
+471 EIQKQLQQL
-482 AAMGII
+482 AAMGMI

-500 FLVNRAPAA
+500 FLLNRAPAA

-514 KERYLKRKEAFT
+514 KDQYLKRKEAFT
-526 NRINTLILF
+526 TRINTLIRF
-535 ATNPGVCRSVFI
+535 ATNPGCCRSVFI

-553 PGKAACGICDYCLSH
+553 IDKDNCGICDYCLSI
-568 HKKDKLTENRFTSIE
+568 KKNKIDANTFTSIE
-583 QRLYSIIS
+583 KQLFVLLS
-591 KTPTPIDQM
+591 KTPTPMGSIFV
-600 IASLGKED
+600 ALAKED
-608 EAAIWEVLYYLAS
+608 KEAVWEVIHFLEA
-621 ENKLIMNEDGTIQL
+621 ENRLIMNEDGKIQL

>member
-1 MSTPLQILEKYWGH
+1 MSTPLNILEKYWGH
-15 SQFRP
+15 AQFRP
-20 LQADIIDAVIAQK
+20 LQAAIIDAVVAQK

-54 LQEGMCLVISPLIA
+54 MQDGMCLVISPLIA
-68 LMQDQVNNLN
+68 LMQDQVSNLQ

-87 HSGMSFIAVKE
+87 HSGMPFSAVKE

-105 DAYKFLYLSPE
+105 GAYKFLYLSPE
-116 RIESNVFKEYL
+116 RIESNLFKEYL

-149 FRPPYLRIAALRNE
+149 FRPPYLRIAALRTE
-163 LPDVPVIALT
+163 LPSVPVIALT

-179 VEADIIEK
+179 VESDIIEK
-187 LSFKAY
+187 LAFKDY
-193 TIFRQSYV
+193 SIFRQPYK
-201 RPALSYSFFEV
+201 RPALSYSYFEV
-212 ESKINKALEIIN
+212 ESKINKTLDIIN

-245 LLQLQKISADY
+245 LLQLQKINADY
-256 YHAGLNAEERQLKQK
+256 YHAGVSADERQQKQK
-271 KWMLGET
+271 KWMIGET

-292 KDDVRTVIHYDLPDC
+292 KDDVRTVIHYDMPDC

-330 ATTADISKARTLHE
+330 ATKADIIKARNLHE
-344 TRFPAIAMIK
+344 TRFPAIEVIK
-354 DIYQSI
+354 NIYQSI

-370 GEGGYYDFNLLAFCN
+370 GEGGYFNFNLLEFCN
-385 NFKLDLTIVTQTLKL
+385 NFKLDLILVTQTLKV

-416 TQVCFTASK
+416 SQVCFTCSK
-425 ESLENFEEAYPA
+425 ERLENFEQAYPA

-458 VFEKRIAGICKLD
+458 VFEKRIAGICKQSID
-471 IQTVQKQLQQL
+471 EIQKQLQQL
-482 AAMGII
+482 AAMGMI

-500 FLVNRAPAA
+500 FLLNRAPAA

-514 KERYLKRKEAFT
+514 KDQYLKRKEAFT
-526 NRINTLILF
+526 TRINTLIRF
-535 ATNPGVCRSVFI
+535 ATNPGCCRSVFI

-553 PGKAACGICDYCLSH
+553 IDKDNCGICDYCLSI
-568 HKKDKLTENRFTSIE
+568 KKNKIDANTFTNIE
-583 QRLYSIIS
+583 KQLFVLLS
-591 KTPTPIDQM
+591 KTPTPMGSIFV
-600 IASLGKED
+600 ALAKED
-608 EAAIWEVLYYLAS
+608 KEAVWEVIHFLEA
-621 ENKLIMNEDGTIQL
+621 ENRLIMNEDGTIQL

>member
-1 MSTPLQILEKYWGH
+1 MSTALQILEKYWGH
-15 SQFRP
+15 NQFRP
-20 LQADIIDAVIAQK
+20 LQEGIIDAVLAKK

-54 LQEGMCLVISPLIA
+54 LKDGMCLVISPLIA
-68 LMQDQVNNLN
+68 LMQDQVSNLQ

-87 HSGMSFIAVKE
+87 HSGMPYMAVKE
-98 TLQACTS
+98 TLQAATS
-105 DAYKFLYLSPE
+105 GAYKFLYLSPE
-116 RIESNVFKEYL
+116 RIESNLFKEYL

-163 LPDVPVIALT
+163 LPSVPVIALT
-173 ASATKE
+173 ASATKD
-179 VEADIIEK
+179 VETAIIEK
-187 LSFKAY
+187 LAFKNPL
-193 TIFRQSYV
+193 IFRQPYK
-201 RPALSYSFFEV
+201 RPALSYSYFEV
-212 ESKINKALEIIN
+212 ESKINKTIEIIN
-224 NVKGGGIVY
+224 NVKGSGIVY

-245 LLQLQKISADY
+245 LLQLQKISADF
-256 YHAGLNAEERQLKQK
+256 YHAGLSAEDRQVKQK
-271 KWMLGET
+271 KWMTGDT
-278 RIMVCTSAFGMGID
+278 RMMVCTSAFGMGID
-292 KDDVRTVIHYDLPDC
+292 KDDVRTVIHYEMPDC

-330 ATTADISKARTLHE
+330 ATKADITKARNLHE
-344 TRFPAIAMIK
+344 TRFPAISIIK
-354 DIYQSI
+354 SIYQSL

-370 GEGGYYDFNLLAFCN
+370 GEGGYYDFNLLEFCN
-385 NFKLDLTIVTQTLKL
+385 NFKLDLAVVTQTLKV

-416 TQVCFTASK
+416 TQVCFTCSK

-458 VFEKRIAGICKLD
+458 IFEKRMAGICKQS
-471 IQTVQKQLQQL
+471 IEAVQNQLQQL

-514 KERYLKRKEAFT
+514 QDLYLSKKEAFT
-526 NRINTLILF
+526 TRINTLINF
-535 ATNPGVCRSVFI
+535 AINPACCRSVFI

-553 PGKAACGICDYCLSH
+553 TDKSSCGICDYCLAQ
-568 HKKDKLTENRFTSIE
+568 KKTKLQSAAFTSIE
-583 QRLYSIIS
+583 QQLYASLTTS
-591 KTPTPIDQM
+591 PSPIDQLL
-600 IASLGKED
+600 ITLGKDKE
-608 EAAIWEVLYYLAS
+608 EEIWEVIRFLES
-621 ENKLIMNEDGTIQL
+621 ENRLILKEDGTIQL

>member
-1 MSTPLQILEKYWGH
+1 MSTPLNILEKYWGH
-15 SQFRP
+15 AQFRP
-20 LQADIIDAVIAQK
+20 LQAAIIDAVVAQK

-54 LQEGMCLVISPLIA
+54 MQDGMCLVISPLIA
-68 LMQDQVNNLN
+68 LMQDQVNNLQ

-87 HSGMSFIAVKE
+87 HSGMPFSAVKE

-105 DAYKFLYLSPE
+105 GAYKFLYLSPE
-116 RIESNVFKEYL
+116 RIESNLFKEYL

-149 FRPPYLRIAALRNE
+149 FRPPYLRIAALRTE
-163 LPDVPVIALT
+163 LPSVPVIALT

-179 VEADIIEK
+179 VESDIIEK
-187 LSFKAY
+187 LAFKDY
-193 TIFRQSYV
+193 SIFRQPYK
-201 RPALSYSFFEV
+201 RPALSYSYFEV
-212 ESKINKALEIIN
+212 ESKINKTLDIIN

-245 LLQLQKISADY
+245 LLQLQKINADY
-256 YHAGLNAEERQLKQK
+256 YHAGVSADERQQKQK
-271 KWMLGET
+271 KWMIGET

-292 KDDVRTVIHYDLPDC
+292 KDDVRTVIHYDMPDC

-330 ATTADISKARTLHE
+330 ATKADIIKARNLHE
-344 TRFPAIAMIK
+344 TRFPAIEVIK
-354 DIYQSI
+354 NIYQSI

-370 GEGGYYDFNLLAFCN
+370 GEGGYFNFNLLEFCN
-385 NFKLDLTIVTQTLKL
+385 NFKLDLILVTQTLKV

-416 TQVCFTASK
+416 SQVCFTCSK
-425 ESLENFEEAYPA
+425 EGLENFEQAYPA

-458 VFEKRIAGICKLD
+458 VFEKRMAGICKQSID
-471 IQTVQKQLQQL
+471 EIQKQLQQL
-482 AAMGII
+482 AAMGMI

-500 FLVNRAPAA
+500 FLLNRAPAA

-514 KERYLKRKEAFT
+514 KDQYLKRKEAFT
-526 NRINTLILF
+526 TRINTLIRF
-535 ATNPGVCRSVFI
+535 ATNPDCCRSVFI

-553 PGKAACGICDYCLSH
+553 IDKDNCGICDYCLSI
-568 HKKDKLTENRFTSIE
+568 KKNKIDANTFTSIE
-583 QRLYSIIS
+583 KQLFVLLS
-591 KTPTPIDQM
+591 KTPTPMGSIFV
-600 IASLGKED
+600 ALAKED
-608 EAAIWEVLYYLAS
+608 KEAVWEVIHFLEA
-621 ENKLIMNEDGTIQL
+621 ENRLIMNEDGTIQL